1 MCNNFISSKRRKMNF
16 TDLINMII
24 YSSGICCSGLAYK
37 SYISFGSFM
46 KANTH
51 EGLLHL
57 KNHTKI
63 FAYWKTDSNKEN

>member
-1 MCNNFISSKRRKMNF
+1 
-16 TDLINMII
+16 MII
-24 YSSGICCSGLAYK
+24 HSSGICCSGLAYK

-51 EGLLHL
+51 LGLLHL

-63 FAYWKTDSNKEN
+63 FAYWKTDSNQKTDSIFTIKVSGFLKCPLRI